1 MSDLG
6 SEPAFTVIDLF
17 AGCGGFTQGFG
28 EFRPVGRATDGPVF
42 TSVVAVEHD
51 TAAAATYS
59 ANFGSLREGAH
70 PTEMP
75 PRMWVDDIQ
84 KFEPSGKELE
94 ADVIFGGPP
103 CQGFSALNRAKKGL
117 DRNSLWREYVRVVSQ
132 VKPKVFVIEN
142 VDRFVTSAEF
152 NDLLEEVAP
161 GGALEDYELADPWGP
176 ASPPETKGRPPSR
189 YLLNAADYGSPQARR
204 RVIVVGVRRDVN
216 ARNPYKYP
224 HATHSQ
230 HALGRKVTEQQ
241 TSLFELTEVGH
252 ETLPWRK
259 VADVFSESDT
269 LPLLPAE
276 PRHRTVFFQE
286 GEREIPGVFR
296 TPELHIRRN
305 PVALSLAR
313 YAAIPPG
320 GNRKDL
326 RGKWYTVEEDGAIR
340 LFDSPEPPGVS
351 TPVEYLSTDS
361 WDKHDNGTGDVMGR
375 LRPDQPSVTIRTEFF
390 KPEKGRYLH
399 PHANR
404 PITHYE
410 AARIQGFPV
419 DFGWCGSKVE
429 IARQIGNA
437 VPIPLGR
444 AIAESIYSCLHGPTD
459 A

>member
-6 SEPAFTVIDLF
+6 SSSTFTVIDLF

-28 EFRPVGRATDGPVF
+28 EFRPVGRDDSGPAF

-70 PTEMP
+70 PAAMS
-75 PRMWVDDIQ
+75 PRMWVGDIQ
-84 KFEPSGKELE
+84 KFEPLDEELE
-94 ADVIFGGPP
+94 ADVIVGGPP

-132 VKPKVFVIEN
+132 VKPKLFVIEN

-176 ASPPETKGRPPSR
+176 PNPAETTERPPSR

-216 ARNPYKYP
+216 ARNPYRYP
-224 HATHSQ
+224 HGTYSQ
-230 HALGRKVTEQQ
+230 YALGRKVSEQQ
-241 TSLFELTEVGH
+241 SGLFDLTEVGH
-252 ETLPWRK
+252 EALPWRG
-259 VADVFSESDT
+259 VAEVFSESDKLSLT
-269 LPLLPAE
+269 STEL
-276 PRHRTVFFQE
+276 HRRKVYFPE

-326 RGKWYTVEEDGAIR
+326 RGKWYTVDEDGTIQ
-340 LFDSPEPPGVS
+340 LFDNPEPPDVA

-399 PHANR
+399 PYTDR

-444 AIAESIYSCLHGPTD
+444 AIAESIYSCLRGQTD
-459 A
+459 S